1 MQAGGR
7 RFDPVILHHL
17 CAIARVGDKVVE
29 EAARSWKKR
38 FNIRYNTRF
47 RDSTSKRC
55 KSRDCSASILV
66 LANDEREG
74 VRREDLRALFE
85 LTAVL

>member
-38 FNIRYNTRF
+38 FNIR
-47 RDSTSKRC
+47 
-55 KSRDCSASILV
+55 
-66 LANDEREG
+66 
-74 VRREDLRALFE
+74 
-85 LTAVL
+85 